1 MIAGSIVC
9 SIGAG
14 LLTTINLSTPTVH
27 WATYLV
33 VTGIGLGMAG
43 QLPYTA
49 VQAVLEYA
57 LPKIQKY

>member
-1 MIAGSIVC
+1 MITGGIIC

-14 LLTTINLSTPTVH
+14 LLTTVNLSTPTVH

-33 VTGIGLGMAG
+33 LTGIGLGMAG

-49 VQAVLEYA
+49 IQAVLE
-57 LPKIQKY
+57 

>member
-1 MIAGSIVC
+1 MITGGIIC

-14 LLTTINLSTPTVH
+14 LLTTVNLSTPTVN

-33 VTGIGLGMAG
+33 LTGIGLGMAG

-49 VQAVLEYA
+49 IQAVLE
-57 LPKIQKY
+57 